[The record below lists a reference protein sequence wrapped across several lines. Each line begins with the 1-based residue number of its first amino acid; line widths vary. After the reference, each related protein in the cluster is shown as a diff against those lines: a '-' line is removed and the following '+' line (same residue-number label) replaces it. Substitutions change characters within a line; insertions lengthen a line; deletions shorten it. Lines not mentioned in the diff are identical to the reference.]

1 MQKDEQYIKQLEETI
16 KKFMAPL
23 EDIPFPLA
31 IKAISGHE
39 VIPFD
44 KDDSDDRFLLKKLT
58 EAALLAGKEAQ
69 SKGIKSKRPN
79 EVGNY
84 IEPFVKKALLQVG
97 FKADTP
103 RNRRGRR
110 QGMGYPDIEIMDSK
124 NRITYLECKTYNLN
138 NINTTQRAFYFSPS
152 DGGCKITADARHLVL
167 SFQIE
172 LKSPGIYVPVHWRI
186 YSVDSLIVQ
195 VKHEFNADNKQMYRK
210 DALLAEGDI
219 KE

>member
-23 EDIPFPLA
+23 ENIPFPIA

-44 KDDSDDRFLLKKLT
+44 KNNNDDKSLLEKLS
-58 EAALLAGKEAQ
+58 EAALIAGREAQ
-69 SKGIKSKRPN
+69 SEGISSKRPN

-84 IEPFVKKALLQVG
+84 IEPFVKRALLGVG
-97 FKADTP
+97 LKSDTP
-103 RNRRGRR
+103 RNRIGRR
-110 QGMGYPDIEIMDSK
+110 QGMGYPDIEIIDSK

-138 NINTTQRAFYFSPS
+138 NINTTQRAFYFSPA
-152 DGGCKITADARHLVL
+152 DEGCKVTADARHLVL

-172 LKSPGIYVPVHWRI
+172 LKSAGIYIPVHWRI
-186 YSVDSLIVQ
+186 YSIDSMVVQ
-195 VKHEFNADNKQMYRK
+195 VKHEFNADNRQMYR
-210 DALLAEGDI
+210 DEALLAEGNI
-219 KE
+219 S